1 MKSLSYSV
9 TNSSSL
15 RRNHI
20 LQREQTELCSEG
32 MRRRLYRIS
41 IWEQSICY
49 FVPSCS
55 RRRKLHSLLAGGESK
70 GFGVFLSFKPKV
82 SNAGVLGMQAILV
95 DCCQGSQSQWV
106 LRVAEYQG
114 WRTGRHGR
122 RSSSV
127 LKTSDQYQTF
137 DNIPSLNFFQCL
149 FSCVPKR
156 EFLWPLCIYWAT
168 DETPSSHFLR
178 SGTRS
183 YLRTKWT
190 LTSV

>member
-1 MKSLSYSV
+1 MKSLSFSV

-20 LQREQTELCSEG
+20 LLRGQTELCLEG

-55 RRRKLHSLLAGGESK
+55 RRKLRRLLAGGESE

-127 LKTSDQYQTF
+127 LKTSVRYQKF
-137 DNIPSLNFFQCL
+137 YNIPSLNFFQCL
-149 FSCVPKR
+149 FFCVPKSDY
-156 EFLWPLCIYWAT
+156 LWPLC
-168 DETPSSHFLR
+168 
-178 SGTRS
+178 TR
-183 YLRTKWT
+183 
-190 LTSV
+190 VIQ